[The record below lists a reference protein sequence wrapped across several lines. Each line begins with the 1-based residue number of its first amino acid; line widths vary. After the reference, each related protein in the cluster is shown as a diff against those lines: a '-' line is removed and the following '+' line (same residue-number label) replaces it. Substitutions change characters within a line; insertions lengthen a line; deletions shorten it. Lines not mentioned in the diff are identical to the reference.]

1 MNRNKNPINPE
12 DTFDEEAFD
21 VDIISIADCTIII
34 YKIYLK

>member
-12 DTFDEEAFD
+12 DTAFD